1 MPSRTEI
8 LEKVAEIVSGEREDT
23 YGGPEDSFRLIA
35 ELWATYLSRGGDTIR
50 ISPEDV
56 AAMMALLKIARL
68 SQAPDHLDSWID
80 LAGYAACGGEIG
92 SRSKPQKPTDEELIV
107 RTY

>member
-8 LEKVAEIVSGEREDT
+8 LEQANAVVKGEREDT

-35 ELWATYLSRGGDTIR
+35 GLWAMYLSRGGDTIR
-50 ISPEDV
+50 ISSEDV

-92 SRSKPQKPTDEELIV
+92 SRSKPQKPTDEDLLV